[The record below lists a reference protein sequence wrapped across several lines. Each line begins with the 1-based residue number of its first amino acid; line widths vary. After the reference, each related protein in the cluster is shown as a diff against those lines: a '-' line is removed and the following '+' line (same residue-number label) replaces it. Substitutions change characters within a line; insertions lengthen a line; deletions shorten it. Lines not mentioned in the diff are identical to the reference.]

1 MSPTHSTKKNRRYG
15 YYFCQR
21 ASKTGWKNCPTKQI
35 PAGEIERYVV
45 PQIKSIGADPSLI
58 EATIREANRE
68 AKESLKVL
76 DPGCRIASLEV
87 RCAGVDIRTPTATA
101 NRQADLH
108 ERLAG
113 AERRATEIHQERAAA
128 LVIDPEEV
136 ATALRD
142 FAPIWEMLT
151 PQEQTRVVAL
161 LIARVDYD
169 GKTGTVVVT
178 FNPTG
183 GGMRAEGKITVDR
196 VGKRKVIRAP
206 RKPVGPRIPRISRL
220 MALAIKMQ
228 GMVDRGEVPDY
239 AELARL
245 AQVTRA
251 RMTQIMDLNLLSPQ
265 LQEWLLFLEPVEGG
279 RYSIRLMGLQ
289 AVCLETDWGRQ
300 PSLTNY

>member
-1 MSPTHSTKKNRRYG
+1 MAFVAGFRFCRAVDAEKVIFAIESDYG
-15 YYFCQR
+15 
-21 ASKTGWKNCPTKQI
+21 
-35 PAGEIERYVV
+35 
-45 PQIKSIGADPSLI
+45 
-58 EATIREANRE
+58 
-68 AKESLKVL
+68 
-76 DPGCRIASLEV
+76 
-87 RCAGVDIRTPTATA
+87 ATA
-101 NRQADLH
+101 GTMPTITWSVNH
-108 ERLAG
+108 EN
-113 AERRATEIHQERAAA
+113 
-128 LVIDPEEV
+128 
-136 ATALRD
+136 D
-142 FAPIWEMLT
+142 FSQVEP
-151 PQEQTRVVAL
+151 
-161 LIARVDYD
+161 
-169 GKTGTVVVT
+169 
-178 FNPTG
+178 
-183 GGMRAEGKITVDR
+183 VDR
-196 VGKRKVIRAP
+196 VSIENEP